1 MVFGLTN
8 LVAFI
13 TAPWTFNS
21 LWELDGVRTY
31 GAELAQVKQFYSFNS
46 PWELD
51 GVRTLE
57 KVQTYEKDNFG
68 FQFPLG
74 IRWCSD
80 F

>member
-31 GAELAQVKQFYSFNS
+31 GAELAQVKQLYSLNS
-46 PWELD
+46 PREFD
-51 GVRTLE
+51 GDRTHE
-57 KVQTYEKDNFG
+57 KVQTYKIDN
-68 FQFPLG
+68 
-74 IRWCSD
+74 
-80 F
+80 